1 MTRRQTSEQQP
12 AAETAAP
19 TPSAEQTDDSVQK
32 QAAFPSAPPAPCDSD
47 KLSIIM
53 ENMKDLTLIVQTMA
67 SKLDSNSDQMNDLV
81 TLNAQLMNDNGAL
94 RKSVTDLTTRLSQI
108 SWKSFTRPRTQS
120 DLLIGSSLIKNID
133 KDKLTDTDVICKP
146 GGTID
151 TVTKELERVKDYD
164 SITMVVGG
172 NDCDSETPVP
182 AAKIVESYQQLI
194 QKACQKANKVT
205 VSSICPRMKSDSTHA
220 TINTVN
226 AELLAT
232 CNDNDQVTF
241 VDSTPSFMLSDGS
254 VNDGYLLPDGVHLT
268 RPAVNKLAK
277 NLKLNIKS
285 QTEGVYKDQPRK
297 TVSKTKNTIPQPTK
311 QHNDWQV
318 VSNKRSPRQPTIQ
331 YNSRNESRRST
342 TNYETERCTF
352 CYETGHNST
361 TCRHGQPVE
370 CHHCRYT
377 GHKAKFCQ
385 SSY

>member
-1 MTRRQTSEQQP
+1 MTRQQMSEQQP
-12 AAETAAP
+12 AAEKCAP
-19 TPSAEQTDDSVQK
+19 TPTEEQTVVQET
-32 QAAFPSAPPAPCDSD
+32 ATLPSAPPAPCDSE
-47 KLSIIM
+47 KLSMIM
-53 ENMKDLTLIVQTMA
+53 ENMTNMTLIVQTMA

-81 TLNAQLMNDNGAL
+81 TLNTQLMNDNDAL

-108 SWKSFTRPRTQS
+108 SWKSFTQPRPRS
-120 DLLIGSSLIKNID
+120 DLLIGSSLIRNID

-164 SITMVVGG
+164 TITMVVGG
-172 NDCDSETPVP
+172 NDCDREIPVP
-182 AAKIVESYQQLI
+182 AAKIVESYHKLI

-220 TINTVN
+220 TINSVN

-232 CNDNDQVTF
+232 CTDNEQVTF
-241 VDSTPSFMLSDGS
+241 VDSTPSFMLGDGS

-268 RPAVNKLAK
+268 RPAVNRLAK
-277 NLKLNIKS
+277 NLKLNAKS
-285 QTEGVYKDQPRK
+285 QAEGVYKDQPRK
-297 TVSKTKNTIPQPTK
+297 TVTKTKNTKPQLTK

-318 VSNKRSPRQPTIQ
+318 VSNKRQQRQPTTQ
-331 YNSRNESRRST
+331 YNTRNESRRT
-342 TNYETERCTF
+342 TNNYETERCTF